1 MYPEFIAIYVGLLIV
16 IGLLVTILVLML
28 KKQND
33 NSRSTANYT
42 AKQNTLETNAS
53 SSGSIVFCKKCAAE
67 FDSTQKC
74 CPKCGTPR

>member
-1 MYPEFIAIYVGLLIV
+1 MYPEFIPIYVGLLIV
-16 IGLLVTILVLML
+16 IGLLVTILILLL

-33 NSRSTANYT
+33 NSRPTANFT
-42 AKQNTLETNAS
+42 AKQNNFETNAS

-74 CPKCGTPR
+74 CPKCVTPR

>member
-1 MYPEFIAIYVGLLIV
+1 MYPEFIAIYIGLLII
-16 IGLLVTILVLML
+16 IGMLVTILVLIL

-33 NSRSTANYT
+33 NSRPTANFT
-42 AKQNTLETNAS
+42 ARQKNFETNAS
-53 SSGSIVFCKKCAAE
+53 SGGSIVFCKKCAAE